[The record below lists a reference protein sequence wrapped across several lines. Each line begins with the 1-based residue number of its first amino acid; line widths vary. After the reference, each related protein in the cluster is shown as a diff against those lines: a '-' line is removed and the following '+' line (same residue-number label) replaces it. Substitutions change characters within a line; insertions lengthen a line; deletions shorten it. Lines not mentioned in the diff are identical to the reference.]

1 MSKRFGH
8 WKVDDFLH
16 LWPLHTYKLN
26 GKRDFYL
33 EIVIFHHRFG
43 YDII

>member
-1 MSKRFGH
+1 MSKKFQH

-16 LWPLHTYKLN
+16 LWPLHTYKLY
-26 GKRDFYL
+26 GKRHIYL